1 MIVTIWVLFLWV
13 MGVVWTPIVS
23 EGEYSFN
30 EAIWWPLIVVKH
42 ALKGLWRVLFTEWKP

>member
-13 MGVVWTPIVS
+13 MGIAFTPIVS
-23 EGEYSFN
+23 EGEYGFD

-42 ALKGLWRVLFTEWKP
+42 ALKGLWRVLFTGWKP

>member
-1 MIVTIWVLFLWV
+1 MIVTIWVLWLWV
-13 MGVVWTPIVS
+13 MGIAFTPIVS